1 MESSSKYKIST
12 CRLQR
17 PHGFQLLDDGGEGVG
32 DDGDHDEDG
41 EQQDQQRR
49 HDQLHVWTQ
58 RKSVGE
64 FMHLFG
70 LLFNLN
76 SNQTMS
82 PICFHFHVL
91 R

>member
-49 HDQLHVWTQ
+49 HDQLHVWTPG
-58 RKSVGE
+58 KSVEE
-64 FMHLFG
+64 FM
-70 LLFNLN
+70 LLDCLN
-76 SNQTMS
+76 IESKATKQ
-82 PICFHFHVL
+82 
-91 R
+91 